1 MTYFEIAGNILLKQE
16 YISWMVSLKS
26 VTDELV
32 QISNEVMQEVPQL
45 AKNVQKSNT
54 KEGF

>member
-1 MTYFEIAGNILLKQE
+1 
-16 YISWMVSLKS
+16 MVSLKS
-26 VTDELV
+26 VTNELV